1 MDLTNALIARD
12 TATKAH
18 GEIKSNEAF
27 LDNLTEELKKRV
39 DQNGNLML
47 TQDET
52 ELLFKNLKTIRHIN
66 HGAYN
71 WLDISLEKLNNSYKD
86 MWEKCLVS
94 E

>member
-12 TATKAH
+12 AAMKAY
-18 GEIKSNEAF
+18 GEMKSNEAF

-39 DQNGNLML
+39 DRDGHLAL

-52 ELLFKNLKTIRHIN
+52 ELLFKNLKTIRCMN
-66 HGAYN
+66 HGAFN
-71 WLDISLEKLNNSYKD
+71 WLDISLEKLNDSYKD
-86 MWEKCLVS
+86 MWEKYLAS